1 MNVKLIACTPDADKI
16 LGYVARVSN
25 PANQDNPDVS
35 KLLRYCGKNAHWSV
49 FEHAYATLEIE
60 TTRDIARQILRHRSF
75 SFSEFSQRYA
85 DVSAL
90 GNWVQRECR
99 LQDTQNRQ
107 NSFETDD
114 AYLADLWHD
123 LQNRVYTLAHANYL
137 AALDV
142 GIAKEQARALL
153 PEGLTPSRLYM
164 SGTLRSW
171 ITYCQVR
178 MDKATQKEHRLI
190 ADQVLEVLRTVAPI
204 TMDAFFPQEALD
216 ALDRSSPDNRGVGWV
231 KRHIDAK
238 RALRQ
243 ALEDEQQNKPVARS
257 LTDELMDCV
266 DRLGSEYDEVDPRV
280 WDHLLAYAPK
290 QQDEPVAWPRDAEQV
305 RAFMGTHVAKLRY
318 ARNDHLPDEQDS
330 YTLSAHDF
338 LTAVEW
344 WADAPYEE
352 KQQDEPVAWMFQH
365 EETGLTEAVDVQQ
378 VEWGFE
384 KNNPRWQKLFPL
396 YTRPQ
401 PKRQPLTDA
410 QIMAIGRELG
420 LKCRLGGNPNIDF
433 DYARAIERAHGI
445 KEES

>member
-190 ADQVLEVLRTVAPI
+190 AEQVLEVLRTVAPI

-290 QQDEPVAWPRDAEQV
+290 QQ
-305 RAFMGTHVAKLRY
+305 G
-318 ARNDHLPDEQDS
+318 
-330 YTLSAHDF
+330 
-338 LTAVEW
+338 
-344 WADAPYEE
+344 
-352 KQQDEPVAWMFQH
+352 EPVAWMFQH

-396 YTRPQ
+396 YIRPQPIIPHGWRLVPIQITEEMSDAWVNADGSHWQDSWAALLAAAPTVDTRPQ
-401 PKRQPLTDA
+401 PKREPLTDEEISDLWGM
-410 QIMAIGRELG
+410 QLF
-420 LKCRLGGNPNIDF
+420 RLTDLALAKDF
-433 DYARAIERAHGI
+433 ARDIERAHGI